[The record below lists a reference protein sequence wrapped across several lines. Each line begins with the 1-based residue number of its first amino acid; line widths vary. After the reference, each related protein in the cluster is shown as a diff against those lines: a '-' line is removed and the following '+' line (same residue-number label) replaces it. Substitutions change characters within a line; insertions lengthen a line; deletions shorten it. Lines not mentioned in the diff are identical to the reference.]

1 MDNYTNRYIFVLL
14 FFTIMSKAEKTK
26 QFIIE
31 KTAPLFNM
39 KGYSGTSMSDI
50 TTATGL
56 TKGSIYGNFEN
67 KDEVAIAAF
76 KFNVKKLQD
85 TFTNEIE
92 KQTSF
97 KDKLLVYPRLYS
109 DYYDLR
115 LTQGGCPIINTAT
128 EADDTHPILKKK
140 VENVILSWKDKLVS
154 IIEQGIT
161 AGEFK
166 AQSIDP
172 EKTALTII
180 AIIEGAVMITK
191 ITGNLSHLSNI
202 MLSLNKI
209 IEDLE

>member
-1 MDNYTNRYIFVLL
+1 
-14 FFTIMSKAEKTK
+14 MSKAEKTK

-50 TTATGL
+50 TEVTGL

-85 TFTNEIE
+85 TFSAEIE
-92 KQTSF
+92 KQTTF
-97 KDKLLVYPRLYS
+97 KGKLLVYPRLYS
-109 DYYDLR
+109 DYYELR
-115 LTQGGCPIINTAT
+115 LTKGGCPIINTAT
-128 EADDTHPILKKK
+128 EADDTHPVLRKK
-140 VENVILSWKDKLVS
+140 VENTILAWKDRLVYF
-154 IIEQGIT
+154 IEQGII

-166 AQSIDP
+166 AKNIDP
-172 EKTALTII
+172 QKTALTII

-191 ITGNLSHLSNI
+191 ITGNLSHLSDI

-209 IEDLE
+209 INDLE

>member
-1 MDNYTNRYIFVLL
+1 
-14 FFTIMSKAEKTK
+14 MSKAEKTK

-50 TTATGL
+50 TAATGL

-85 TFTNEIE
+85 TFAREIE
-92 KQTSF
+92 KQTTF
-97 KDKLLVYPRLYS
+97 KNKLLVYPRLYS

-115 LTQGGCPIINTAT
+115 ITKGGCPIINTAT
-128 EADDTHPILKKK
+128 EADDTHPVLRKK
-140 VENVILSWKDKLVS
+140 VENTILAWRDKLVYF
-154 IIEQGIT
+154 IEQGII

-166 AQSIDP
+166 AKSIDP
-172 EKTALTII
+172 EKTALTMI

-191 ITGNLSHLSNI
+191 ITGNLSHLSDI
-202 MLSLNKI
+202 MIALNKI
-209 IEDLE
+209 IDDLE

>member
-1 MDNYTNRYIFVLL
+1 V
-14 FFTIMSKAEKTK
+14 SKAEKTK

-85 TFTNEIE
+85 AFAREIE
-92 KQTSF
+92 KQTTF

-109 DYYDLR
+109 DYYELR
-115 LTQGGCPIINTAT
+115 ITKGGCPIINTAT
-128 EADDTHPILKKK
+128 ESDDTHPVLRKK
-140 VENVILSWKDKLVS
+140 VENTILAWKDKLVYF
-154 IIEQGIT
+154 IEQGII

-166 AQSIDP
+166 ANNIDP

-191 ITGNLSHLSNI
+191 ITGNLSNLSDI

-209 IEDLE
+209 INDLE

>member
-1 MDNYTNRYIFVLL
+1 
-14 FFTIMSKAEKTK
+14 MSKAEKTK

-85 TFTNEIE
+85 TFAREIE
-92 KQTSF
+92 KQTTF

-109 DYYDLR
+109 DYYHLR
-115 LTQGGCPIINTAT
+115 ITQGGCPIINTAT
-128 EADDTHPILKKK
+128 EADDTHPVLRKK
-140 VENVILSWKDKLVS
+140 VENTILAWKDKLAYF
-154 IIEQGIT
+154 IEQGII

-166 AQSIDP
+166 AKDIDP

-180 AIIEGAVMITK
+180 AIIEGAIMISK
-191 ITGNLSHLSNI
+191 ITGNLSHLSTI
-202 MLSLNKI
+202 MLSLNTI
-209 IEDLE
+209 IDDLE

>member
-1 MDNYTNRYIFVLL
+1 
-14 FFTIMSKAEKTK
+14 MSKAEKTK

-85 TFTNEIE
+85 TFAREIE
-92 KQTSF
+92 KQTTF

-109 DYYDLR
+109 DYSDLR

-128 EADDTHPILKKK
+128 EADDTHPVLRKK
-140 VENVILSWKDKLVS
+140 VKNTILAWKNKLVYF
-154 IIEQGIT
+154 IEQGII

-166 AQSIDP
+166 AKEIDP

-180 AIIEGAVMITK
+180 AIIEGAVMISK
-191 ITGNLSHLSNI
+191 ITGNLSNLSTI
-202 MLSLNKI
+202 MLSLNRI
-209 IEDLE
+209 IDDLE

>member
-1 MDNYTNRYIFVLL
+1 
-14 FFTIMSKAEKTK
+14 MSKAEKTK

-85 TFTNEIE
+85 AFAREIE
-92 KQTSF
+92 KQTTF

-109 DYYDLR
+109 DYYELR
-115 LTQGGCPIINTAT
+115 ITKGGCPIINTAT
-128 EADDTHPILKKK
+128 ESDDTHPVLRKK
-140 VENVILSWKDKLVS
+140 VENTILAWKDKLVYF
-154 IIEQGIT
+154 IEQGII

-166 AQSIDP
+166 ANNIDP

-191 ITGNLSHLSNI
+191 ITGNLSNLSDI

-209 IEDLE
+209 INDLE

>member
-1 MDNYTNRYIFVLL
+1 
-14 FFTIMSKAEKTK
+14 MSKAEKTK

-50 TTATGL
+50 TAATGL

-85 TFTNEIE
+85 TFAREIE
-92 KQTSF
+92 KQTTF

-115 LTQGGCPIINTAT
+115 ITKGGCPIINTAT
-128 EADDTHPILKKK
+128 EADDTHPILRKK
-140 VENVILSWKDKLVS
+140 VENTILAWKDKLVYF
-154 IIEQGIT
+154 IEQGII

-166 AQSIDP
+166 AKSIDP

-191 ITGNLSHLSNI
+191 ITGNLNNLSDI